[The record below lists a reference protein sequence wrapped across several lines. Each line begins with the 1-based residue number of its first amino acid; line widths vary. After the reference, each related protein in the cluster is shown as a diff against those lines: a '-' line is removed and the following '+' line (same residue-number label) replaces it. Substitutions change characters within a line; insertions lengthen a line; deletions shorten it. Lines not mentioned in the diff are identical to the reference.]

1 MKKGAGDDAV
11 DHSDHSIDRCV
22 GGSPYLIMAIKVF
35 WKSKTLRERFHDER
49 IRSQFLKSLRSEN
62 DAPQE
67 SCRERGGAQTP
78 LDY

>member
-1 MKKGAGDDAV
+1 MMLSIILITPLIAASAV
-11 DHSDHSIDRCV
+11 P
-22 GGSPYLIMAIKVF
+22 PYLIMAIQVF

-49 IRSQFLKSLRSEN
+49 IRPQFFKSLRSEN
-62 DAPQE
+62 DAVQK